1 MLPGVGVAFSF
12 ATVNYLHESLMER
25 VLTGG
30 LVMTTRIKDR
40 QEGGRLLARLLFD
53 YAGQKD
59 VLVLA
64 IPSGGVP
71 VAVAIV
77 QELGC
82 SMDVLVVRTLNLPQ
96 HDPWQPEIIMGALAP
111 GRVRVVDV
119 GVLTSATVQPQD
131 LEQVVAFEQK
141 ELDRLQLLYRGDRP
155 FPDLRE
161 RTVILATD
169 AIVIGSTMEA
179 AIKAV
184 RAKGAVR
191 AVAVAPVG
199 LASTCEHVQRLADE
213 FVCLLQT
220 PEFCSLALWYDDPRY
235 TTDEEILSLLALAD
249 QSKNLVGTE
258 VLARS

>member
-1 MLPGVGVAFSF
+1 M
-12 ATVNYLHESLMER
+12 
-25 VLTGG
+25 G

-40 QEGGRLLARLLFD
+40 HEGGRLLARLLFD
-53 YAGQKD
+53 YAGRKD

-71 VAVAIV
+71 VAAAIV

-82 SMDVLVVRTLNLPQ
+82 PMDVLVVRTLNLPQ
-96 HDPWQPEIIMGALAP
+96 HDPWQMEIVMGAVAP
-111 GRVRVVDV
+111 G
-119 GVLTSATVQPQD
+119 GVLALDLGILTSAKVQPRD
-131 LEQVVAFEQK
+131 LEQVVEFEQK
-141 ELDRLQLLYRGDRP
+141 ELDRLQRFYRGNRP

-169 AIVIGSTMEA
+169 AIVIESTMEA
-179 AIKAV
+179 AIKAA

-213 FVCLLQT
+213 FVCLLQS
-220 PEFCSLALWYDDPRY
+220 PDCCSLALWYDDPRY
-235 TTDEEILSLLALAD
+235 TTDEEVRSLLALAD
-249 QSKNLVGTE
+249 QGKDLVENELVTS
-258 VLARS
+258 R